1 MFSSPVLSVLLALM
15 TAAGNDDDND
25 DDDNDDDNDS
35 SSGILGSLV
44 NKVKDN
50 IDRNARVLASNVAGC
65 SSGG

>member
-1 MFSSPVLSVLLALM
+1 M
-15 TAAGNDDDND
+15 TAAGNDND
-25 DDDNDDDNDS
+25 DDDDDDNNDDS

>member
-1 MFSSPVLSVLLALM
+1 M

-25 DDDNDDDNDS
+25 DDDNNDNHNNDDS
-35 SSGILGSLV
+35 SSGLLGSLV

-50 IDRNARVLASNVAGC
+50 LDRNARVLASNVAGC